1 MLEVTTI
8 LKTEGFLLTVNM
20 EKAFDSIDHLFKFH
34 VFRKLGFGKNFI
46 KWIKFI
52 LTNQE
57 PCIINGGKTSKYFR
71 LKKGRRQRDPTSAYL
86 FILVLEVVFA
96 VTKSNKTNGL
106 KIFEYEF
113 LYTAYGDD
121 TTFFL
126 ENQESVIEILNVF
139 DRFSKVSGLK
149 PNTSKREIAR
159 IGGLKQAKVALCG
172 MQCINLKKESLKILG
187 TNLLYDKKLEQEK
200 ILEVK
205 IENALKSWKM
215 RDLSI

>member
-57 PCIINGGKTSKYFR
+57 RCIINGGKTSKYFR
-71 LKKGRRQRDPTSAYL
+71 LKKGRRQGDPTSAYL

-96 VTKSNKTNGL
+96 VTKSNKINDL
-106 KIFEYEF
+106 KMA
-113 LYTAYGDD
+113 LYD
-121 TTFFL
+121 
-126 ENQESVIEILNVF
+126 
-139 DRFSKVSGLK
+139 
-149 PNTSKREIAR
+149 
-159 IGGLKQAKVALCG
+159 

-187 TNLLYDKKLEQEK
+187 TNFLYDKKLEQEK